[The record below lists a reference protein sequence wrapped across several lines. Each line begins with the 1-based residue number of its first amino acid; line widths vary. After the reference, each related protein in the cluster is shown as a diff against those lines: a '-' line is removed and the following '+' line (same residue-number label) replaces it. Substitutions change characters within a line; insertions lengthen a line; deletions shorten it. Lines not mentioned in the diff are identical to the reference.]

1 MTWLVSYVAM
11 LLVVCHLSR
20 DVIGYEDLWWS
31 NAVHKTNFIEI
42 CGVDLISFFMLSYL
56 LKSYC
61 MIVYNPTFFEL
72 NANRII
78 GCL

>member
-1 MTWLVSYVAM
+1 MMVKTLVIDLIG
-11 LLVVCHLSR
+11 LLRR

-31 NAVHKTNFIEI
+31 NAVHQTNLIEI